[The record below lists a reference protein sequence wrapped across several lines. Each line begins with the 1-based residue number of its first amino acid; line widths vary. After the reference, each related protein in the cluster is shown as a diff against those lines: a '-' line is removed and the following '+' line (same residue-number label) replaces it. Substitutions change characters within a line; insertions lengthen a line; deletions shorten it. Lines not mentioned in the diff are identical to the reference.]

1 MSHLQEVRLE
11 ELNPVLDVRQQE
23 KSQKKTMLQ
32 LYELIE

>member
-23 KSQKKTMLQ
+23 KSQKKKKHVAAL
-32 LYELIE
+32 

>member
-23 KSQKKTMLQ
+23 KSQKKKMLQ

>member
-23 KSQKKTMLQ
+23 KSQKKNMLQ